1 MSKTPNLPI
10 VEFKVVLRADDLLSI
25 GWGYPGPT
33 GTDTQL
39 FRFKPS
45 VEAEPVIPGSTIK
58 GSLRT
63 AVIRVARILGLN
75 VCNEVDPELIKLY
88 CRPDD
93 VLLKMFGKP
102 GDSSPSRLI
111 VEPFTVKGK
120 AITTVLKHVSIE
132 RDSLKARKGALYSSE
147 YIVPCTLFEGKMIL
161 DLRGL
166 DVDEASRML
175 ELLLLALLE
184 LEDIGIGR
192 GSRRVSVLRIELSRD
207 IIKAL
212 EDNNVLT
219 PLSKKILDIL
229 TSNRNKPC
237 IR

>member
-1 MSKTPNLPI
+1 MSKTLNLPI
-10 VEFKVVLRADDLLSI
+10 IEFKITLRADDLLSI
-25 GWGYPGPT
+25 GWGYPGLT

-45 VEAEPVIPGSTIK
+45 IDAKPVIPGSTIK

-63 AVIRVARILGLN
+63 AAIRVARILGLN
-75 VCNEVDPELIKLY
+75 VCSEIDPELISLY

-93 VLLKMFGKP
+93 ILLKMFGRP
-102 GDSSPSRLI
+102 GNNSPSRLI
-111 VEPFTVKGK
+111 VEPFTVRGK
-120 AITTVLKHVSIE
+120 VITTVLKHVSIE

-147 YIVPCTLFEGKMIL
+147 YVVPCTLFEGKIML

-166 DVDEASRML
+166 DVDTASRML

-184 LEDIGIGR
+184 LEDIGVGK
-192 GSRRVSVLRIELSRD
+192 GSKKVSVLKIELGKD
-207 IIKAL
+207 TVKVL
-212 EDNNVLT
+212 EDSNVLT
-219 PLSKKILDIL
+219 PLSRKVLDIL
-229 TSNRNKPC
+229 ISNRNKPC